1 MCESKSITLFVI
13 VCSNPLRTLTAIIS
27 VATPSAIPMIEIVE
41 IRLMKRESFLDRIK
55 FFAIYQETFIIKLTE
70 LKIRP
75 KFNQLSGYVKART
88 NLANCGYLFFQT
100 LT

>member
-13 VCSNPLRTLTAIIS
+13 VCSNPFRTLTAIIR

-41 IRLMKRESFLDRIK
+41 IRLIKRESFLDRIK

-70 LKIRP
+70 LKIRA
-75 KFNQLSGYVKART
+75 KFKQLSDYVKARL
-88 NLANCGYLFFQT
+88 NLADCDYFF
-100 LT
+100 